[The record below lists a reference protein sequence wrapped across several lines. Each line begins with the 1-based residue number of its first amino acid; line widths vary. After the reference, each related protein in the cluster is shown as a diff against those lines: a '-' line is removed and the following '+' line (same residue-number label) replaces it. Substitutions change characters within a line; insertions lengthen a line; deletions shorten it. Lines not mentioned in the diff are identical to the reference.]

1 MGDGPNP
8 IESGFGHQR
17 SNGAGS
23 RAGPATTM
31 LRAESAANRRRLKDA
46 EKAMLRQPRGRHR
59 GDDADGNSHQDA
71 GAPNRPPQ
79 AAGGAIRRAAGITTA
94 TPGARLAGSTEI
106 GRSGIIRASL
116 GVSRTLS
123 GRGAAW

>member
-1 MGDGPNP
+1 MGDGPNS

-23 RAGPATTM
+23 RAGPATTI

-59 GDDADGNSHQDA
+59 GDDADGNSHQDT
-71 GAPNRPPQ
+71 GAPDRPPQ
-79 AAGGAIRRAAGITTA
+79 ATADCGRRHPPRGRHHDGYPWGEAGRVDRN
-94 TPGARLAGSTEI
+94 
-106 GRSGIIRASL
+106 
-116 GVSRTLS
+116 RTL
-123 GRGAAW
+123 GHNPR